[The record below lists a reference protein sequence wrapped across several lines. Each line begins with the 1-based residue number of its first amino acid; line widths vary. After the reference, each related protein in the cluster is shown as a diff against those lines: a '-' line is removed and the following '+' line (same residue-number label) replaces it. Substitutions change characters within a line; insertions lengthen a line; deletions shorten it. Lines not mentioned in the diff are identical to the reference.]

1 MFSRSYHHDQMA
13 PGHIPTPPTHFQ
25 TPKPAD
31 GGWPPSTDRISAH
44 HDRLESLLDSALAT
58 MTLIL
63 DIATTPTFSAHT
75 TDVLR
80 ALCQR
85 TIVATCP
92 SPNPDPNPLPHAS
105 TIPSTPTKIATYAGA
120 VTATPDHTGTG
131 ADEASMTKAAK
142 RDRAQSSA
150 SSAPD
155 LIFRIDSLPSAPTV
169 RPHPTALFP
178 ALAAKPVT
186 PDLCVAGVRWTQN
199 GNLTINFTRT
209 STYTADGAM
218 EHAPAIWGIIRP
230 HLRLPKHCPIPRI
243 DRGGPWH
250 SVLVHDVP
258 VLPLPGEP
266 GYDPD
271 PVNLHQWLHKGGFC
285 GQIEH
290 VSILCSDEA
299 LLSRKTVPFR
309 LSLASRADA
318 EFLVKNGALLFGSR
332 CRVSHYV
339 AKPRTRPPCS
349 DA

>member
-13 PGHIPTPPTHFQ
+13 PGHIPAPPTHFQ

-105 TIPSTPTKIATYAGA
+105 PVPSTPTKIATYADA

-169 RPHPTALFP
+169 RPHPTALFL
-178 ALAAKPVT
+178 ALAAKPVA

-199 GNLTINFTRT
+199 GNLTINFARNG
-209 STYTADGAM
+209 TYTADGAM

-230 HLRLPKHCPIPRI
+230 HLRLPKHCPYPSDRPRGI
-243 DRGGPWH
+243 MALCSGPRCPCLATPWRAR
-250 SVLVHDVP
+250 
-258 VLPLPGEP
+258 
-266 GYDPD
+266 
-271 PVNLHQWLHKGGFC
+271 GGFC
-285 GQIEH
+285 GQVEH
-290 VSILCSDEA
+290 ISILCSDEA

-318 EFLVKNGALLFGSR
+318 ELLVKNGALLFGSR